1 MTAWLE
7 GMIGPQYAPLVG
19 WVLLALVIIVI
30 ALIALRLL
38 RGITAGTF
46 IAGGRNR
53 KARLA
58 VMDATAIDTRRRL
71 VLVRRDDVEHLILIG
86 GANDIVVEQD
96 IRMIHK
102 SSRSITDEADAPP
115 RQAPPPSPSVPE
127 KSEPAPARPFSGLR
141 GPERAA
147 TTPRPAAPPARPA
160 ASQPAPPGAKQAPA
174 WRPAQPASAPRTQP
188 APARPATPAPAVAPV
203 GAPAPKP
210 EPKPAP
216 APAIHDDGDL
226 DDALLRELNQSL
238 GVETP
243 KAHAKDGSLD
253 DEMTKLLGELS
264 RDHK

>member
-30 ALIALRLL
+30 VLIALRLL

-86 GANDIVVEQD
+86 GTSDIVVEQD

-102 SSRSITDEADAPP
+102 ASRSITDEAEAPA
-115 RQAPPPSPSVPE
+115 RQAPPQQPQ
-127 KSEPAPARPFSGLR
+127 PAPGKADAAPTRPFSSLR
-141 GPERAA
+141 SPER
-147 TTPRPAAPPARPA
+147 PAPPARPA
-160 ASQPAPPGAKQAPA
+160 APPPARPASPPPAAPAAKQAPA
-174 WRPAQPASAPRTQP
+174 WRQPEPAAAPRPQP
-188 APARPATPAPAVAPV
+188 APVRPATPAPAEPVA
-203 GAPAPKP
+203 APAPKP
-210 EPKPAP
+210 TPKPAP
-216 APAIHDDGDL
+216 APHDDSDL

-238 GVETP
+238 SADAP
-243 KAHAKDGSLD
+243 KARAKDGSLD
-253 DEMTKLLGELS
+253 DEMSKLLGELS
-264 RDHK
+264 RDDK

>member
-1 MTAWLE
+1 MTAWLD

-30 ALIALRLL
+30 VLLALRLL

-86 GANDIVVEQD
+86 GTSDIVVEQD

-102 SSRSITDEADAPP
+102 ASRSITDEAEAPV
-115 RQAPPPSPSVPE
+115 RQPPPQPAPAPE
-127 KSEPAPARPFSGLR
+127 KKEHTAARPFSGLR
-141 GPERAA
+141 GPER
-147 TTPRPAAPPARPA
+147 TAPPARPA
-160 ASQPAPPGAKQAPA
+160 APPVARPPSPQPAPPAAKQAPA
-174 WRPAQPASAPRTQP
+174 WRQAEPAPAPRPQP
-188 APARPATPAPAVAPV
+188 APARPAARAPEAPV
-203 GAPAPKP
+203 AAAA
-210 EPKPAP
+210 PKPAP
-216 APAIHDDGDL
+216 APAPATHDDSDL

-238 GVETP
+238 SAEAP
-243 KAHAKDGSLD
+243 KTRAKDGSLD

-264 RDHK
+264 REGK

>member
-1 MTAWLE
+1 MTAWLD

-30 ALIALRLL
+30 VLLALRLL

-86 GANDIVVEQD
+86 GTSDIVVEQD

-102 SSRSITDEADAPP
+102 ASRSITDEAEAPL
-115 RQAPPPSPSVPE
+115 RHAAPQ
-127 KSEPAPARPFSGLR
+127 PAPVQDKKENAASRPFSGLR
-141 GPERAA
+141 GPER
-147 TTPRPAAPPARPA
+147 TAPPARPA
-160 ASQPAPPGAKQAPA
+160 PPPPARPQSPQPVPPAAKQAPA
-174 WRPAQPASAPRTQP
+174 WRQAEPPPAPRPQP
-188 APARPATPAPAVAPV
+188 APVRPATQAPAAPV
-203 GAPAPKP
+203 AAAVA
-210 EPKPAP
+210 KPAP
-216 APAIHDDGDL
+216 APAPATHDDSDL

-238 GVETP
+238 SAEDP
-243 KAHAKDGSLD
+243 KSRAKDGSLD

-264 RDHK
+264 REGK